1 MKKTK
6 TEAER
11 DMLAKNHRRLNKAI
25 EDLLNE
31 NKALRK
37 RLEASIVDINNLRER
52 IADKNR
58 EDQLAVLHTAVHSL
72 AGRVDLTSE
81 QVAERAVLISKAVI
95 KKLSANDNGDL

>member
-25 EDLLNE
+25 SDLLDE
-31 NKALRK
+31 NKSLRK
-37 RLEASIVDINNLRER
+37 RMEASIKEINDLRDR

-72 AGRVDLTSE
+72 AGRLDLTSE
-81 QVAERAVLISKAVI
+81 QVAERAMFISEAVM
-95 KKLSANDNGDL
+95 KKLSANDN

>member
-25 EDLLNE
+25 SDLLDE

-37 RLEASIVDINNLRER
+37 RMEVSIKEINDLRDR
-52 IADKNR
+52 IADKNH

-81 QVAERAVLISKAVI
+81 QVAERAVLISHAVI
-95 KKLSANDNGDL
+95 RKLSANDNGGS